1 MIHVLGELA
10 NKDLAAFISVFA
22 TAGATTRA
30 HHGCLGTE
38 LYSVADDEQRVMI
51 LFTWESEDAFHA
63 FTVDPAVKENMVSGG
78 MIHPPR
84 FTVLNKV
91 GEFPS

>member
-22 TAGATTRA
+22 TAGAKTRA

-38 LYSVADDEQRVMI
+38 LYSVAGDEQLGLGADRI
-51 LFTWESEDAFHA
+51 
-63 FTVDPAVKENMVSGG
+63 
-78 MIHPPR
+78 
-84 FTVLNKV
+84 
-91 GEFPS
+91 

>member
-22 TAGATTRA
+22 TAGASTRA
-30 HHGCLGTE
+30 RHGCLGTE
-38 LYSVADDEQRVMI
+38 LYSVAGDEQRVMI
-51 LFTWESEDAFHA
+51 LFTWKSEDAFHA
-63 FTVDPAVKENMVSGG
+63 FAADPAVRENMVAGG
-78 MIHPPR
+78 MIQPPR
-84 FTVLNKV
+84 FTVLTKV